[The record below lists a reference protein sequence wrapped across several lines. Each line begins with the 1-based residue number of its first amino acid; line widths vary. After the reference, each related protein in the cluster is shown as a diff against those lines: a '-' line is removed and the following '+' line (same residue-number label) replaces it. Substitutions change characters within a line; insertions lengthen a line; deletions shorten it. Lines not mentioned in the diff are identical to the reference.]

1 MKILVTGGA
10 GFIGSN
16 LCEKLVSK
24 HQVTSIDNYSIGLK
38 ENHIQDVEYIEGD
51 VINISKQIEND
62 FDVCFHL
69 AGLSRIQPSFEN
81 PYKTFESNTQ
91 GVISVIEWCR
101 TNNTKLIY
109 SGSSSK
115 HYNPYQ
121 SPYATFKYLGE
132 EICKMYSK
140 VYKMNIAVTRFYNV
154 YGPREILSGQ
164 WAAVI
169 GVWRNQVK
177 NGEPITIVGDGEQRR
192 DFTHVDDIIK
202 ALISLINNDNIN
214 IDAWELGTGVNYSIN
229 EVASMFVK
237 KFNSEIKYIDDQP
250 GNYRETLRKDS
261 ISLENLNW
269 SPRDKLFK
277 YIMSL

>member
-16 LCEKLVSK
+16 LCEKLVSEHK
-24 HQVTSIDNYSIGLK
+24 VTSLDNYSIGLK
-38 ENHIQDVEYIEGD
+38 ENHIQGIEYIEGD
-51 VINISKQIEND
+51 VINISELIKND
-62 FDVCFHL
+62 YDICFHL
-69 AGLSRIQPSFEN
+69 AGLSRIQPSFDN
-81 PYKTFESNTQ
+81 PFKTFESNTQ
-91 GVISVIEWCR
+91 GVISVVEWCR
-101 TNNTKLIY
+101 TNDTKLIY

-140 VYKMNIAVTRFYNV
+140 VYKMNIAITRFYNV
-154 YGPREILSGQ
+154 YGPKEIVSGQ

-169 GVWRNQVK
+169 GVWRNQVN

-192 DFTHVDDIIK
+192 DFTHVEDIVK
-202 ALISLINNDNIN
+202 ALISLIKNNNLN

-237 KFNSEIKYIDDQP
+237 KFNSKVKYIDDQP

-261 ISLENLNW
+261 ISLENLDWN
-269 SPRDKLFK
+269 PEDKLFK